1 MKLVRWR
8 IAIATAVVVIT
19 VFSWFGLRDY
29 RSHIGCERR
38 GAAFKAQRE
47 SIERDAHEQLKIGT
61 KKADVARFFAEHSI
75 PFDFFASEARG
86 TLYTSGCAPFGCGT
100 DSALIG
106 VSVQLS
112 QAGTVTDE
120 PKVVSLYT
128 DCL

>member
-1 MKLVRWR
+1 MKSVRWR
-8 IAIATAVVVIT
+8 IAIATAVVVIA
-19 VFSWFGLRDY
+19 VFCSFGLRDY
-29 RSHIGCERR
+29 SRHIACERR
-38 GAAFKAQRE
+38 GAAFTAQLE

-61 KKADVARFFAEHSI
+61 KKADAARFFAEHNI